1 MNTKQIFFDEKSNVI
16 FEEYKNMKIKKMCI
30 NIVELNETLINICD
44 FICIDNI
51 KSVAKY
57 HSSIILVFLKEKKK
71 IYLKIELIHMGIV
84 LRKIKKINNYKC
96 SEIVKMSKRNL
107 LLLEFID
114 NYKNEIKRTYN
125 IYNYI
130 CHTFVNNILK
140 CNKLEIPNHIFIK
153 SLLTHNLKY
162 NKKKFG
168 LSANLAI
175 FILHKTKKWLL
186 PIIQIFNDFF
196 IERLL

>member
-1 MNTKQIFFDEKSNVI
+1 MNSKQIFFDEKSNVI
-16 FEEYKNMKIKKMCI
+16 FEEYKNMKIKKICV
-30 NIVELNETLINICD
+30 NIVEINGTLINICD

-51 KSVAKY
+51 KSVGKY

-84 LRKIKKINNYKC
+84 LRKIKRINNYKC

-107 LLLEFID
+107 LLSEFID

-125 IYNYI
+125 IYNYV

-140 CNKLEIPNHIFIK
+140 CNKLEIPNNVFIK
-153 SLLTHNLKY
+153 NVLSHNLKY
-162 NKKKFG
+162 NKRKFG
-168 LSANLAI
+168 LSPNLVI
-175 FILHKTKKWLL
+175 FILDKTKKWLL
-186 PIIQIFNDFF
+186 PIFNIINDFV
-196 IERLL
+196 IEKLL